1 MDGYKKFQSA
11 NNVIC
16 IKGLNPDRFKNVGKY
31 AKLLMILIIF
41 CLHLIR
47 IINILKIFVMEIFLF
62 ILKILF
68 LFLKKKMNDL
78 KY

>member
-31 AKLLMILIIF
+31 AKL
-41 CLHLIR
+41 
-47 IINILKIFVMEIFLF
+47 
-62 ILKILF
+62 
-68 LFLKKKMNDL
+68 NDFDFNNL
-78 KY
+78 LSSSYKDY